1 MFPTSWDPERLARLQ
16 KFQDDLNAQAA
27 DAAIGTSAHDPVKF
41 KWSKGRFEVTFRDGQ
56 TYVEM
61 RDG

>member
-16 KFQDDLNAQAA
+16 KFSDDLQAQA